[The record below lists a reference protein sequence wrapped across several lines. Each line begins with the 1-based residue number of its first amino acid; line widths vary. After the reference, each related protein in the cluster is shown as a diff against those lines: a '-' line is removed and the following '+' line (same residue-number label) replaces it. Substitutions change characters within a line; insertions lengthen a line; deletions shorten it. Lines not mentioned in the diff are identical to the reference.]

1 MITGNH
7 PLAKLLNDI
16 LLKKMN
22 LSKNHLEE
30 EDLEKVYPIK

>member
-1 MITGNH
+1 MITGSH
-7 PLAKLLNDI
+7 PLAKLLNEV

-22 LSKNHLEE
+22 LSKSHSEE